1 MSAEIQ
7 PCTRQQILMGMSLTS
22 LLLALIAGL
31 WIWLGSLS
39 RTLSLGSPG
48 FGLGGSPGA
57 GGGAAQ
63 RGAYWLWPAYRRAA
77 SSYLHLVADPLQ
89 WRDIFWVGV
98 LPGWSEEWLFR
109 GVLMAALV
117 ASPLGWTGGILLSGF
132 LFGVLHWLEWQGWPY
147 ALWASAVGVLLGMGV
162 WLSGNLL
169 VTIVAHTLV
178 NWIGVCLWKCSAL
191 PAES

>member
-7 PCTRQQILMGMSLTS
+7 PCMRQQILMGMGLTS
-22 LLLALIAGL
+22 LLLALIASL

-39 RTLSLGSPG
+39 VPFRWDPLALAWGAAL
-48 FGLGGSPGA
+48 GLGVALLSG
-57 GGGAAQ
+57 
-63 RGAYWLWPAYRRAA
+63 GAYWLWPAYRRAA

-109 GVLMAALV
+109 GVLMAALA

-147 ALWASAVGVLLGMGV
+147 ALWASAVGILLGMGV

>member
-1 MSAEIQ
+1 MAW
-7 PCTRQQILMGMSLTS
+7 GA
-22 LLLALIAGL
+22 AL
-31 WIWLGSLS
+31 
-39 RTLSLGSPG
+39 
-48 FGLGGSPGA
+48 GLGVALLSG
-57 GGGAAQ
+57 
-63 RGAYWLWPAYRRAA
+63 GAYWLWPAYRRAA

-109 GVLMAALV
+109 GVLMAALA